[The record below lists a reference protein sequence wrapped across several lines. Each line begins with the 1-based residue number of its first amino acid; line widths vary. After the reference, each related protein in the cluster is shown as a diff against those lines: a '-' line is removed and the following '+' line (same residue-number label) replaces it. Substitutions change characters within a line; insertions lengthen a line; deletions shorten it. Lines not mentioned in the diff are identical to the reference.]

1 MNRIGI
7 TKHPDFP
14 LDEWSRL
21 KINVEDL
28 FEIPVDFTDEEA
40 RFAKELMENIQLDT
54 DDDEGLIELI
64 MKRSSLMSLFIHM
77 RRIILQRENKR
88 QSKNNV

>member
-1 MNRIGI
+1 MKRIGI

-21 KINVEDL
+21 KIHLEDL

-40 RFAKELMENIQLDT
+40 RFAREIMENIQLDT

-64 MKRSSLMSLFIHM
+64 MKRSNLMSFTIHI
-77 RRIILQRENKR
+77 RRIILQQENKR
-88 QSKNNV
+88 QRKNKI